1 MPQEHIVVKGARA
14 HNLKNIDVV
23 IPRDKFVV
31 LTGLSGSGK
40 SSLAFDTIYA
50 EGQRRYVESLSAYA
64 RQFLGQMDKP
74 DVDSIEGLSPAI
86 SIDQKTTSR
95 NPRSTVGT
103 VTEIYDYLRLLY
115 ARIGKPVCPEHGIE
129 ISSQTIEQ
137 MVDRVM
143 EYPERTKMQILAPL
157 VQGRKGEHVK
167 LLEDIRKQ
175 GYVRV
180 RVDGEVRDLSEEIKL
195 EKNKKHS
202 IEVVIDRI
210 VIKPDVQARVA
221 DSLETALKL
230 ADGKVIVDVIDQEE
244 LLFSEKHACPVCGF
258 SIGDLEPRIFS
269 FNSPYGACPECDGLG
284 VKLEV
289 DPDMVIPD
297 HTKTLAEG
305 AIGAWEPKSS
315 TYYQQLLE
323 SACRHFGIA
332 MDIPVEELPPEQL
345 QIILYG
351 SEGEKI
357 HFRYENEF
365 GQVREAVVAYEGVIP
380 NLQRRHI
387 ETSSDYIREQI
398 EGFMSQKPCPVCKGH
413 RLRQESLSVLIG
425 GKTISEVTDLSI
437 VEAHQFADKLELSEK
452 DAKIA
457 NLVLKEIKARLSFLI
472 DVGLDYLTLS
482 RAAGTLSGGEAQRIR
497 LATQIGSSLM
507 GVLYILDEPS
517 IGLHQRDNARLI
529 KTLEHMTSLGNT
541 LIVVEHDE
549 DTMLACDYII
559 DIGPGAGIHGGQVV
573 AAGTPQEV
581 MQNPESLTGAYLSG
595 RKFIGVPLERRK
607 PNGKWIS
614 VEGAK
619 ENNLK
624 NVTVKI
630 PLGLFVAVTGVSGS
644 GKSTLINE
652 ILHKALARELQG
664 SKVKPGEYRK
674 ISGLEH
680 IDKVIDIDQSPIG
693 RTPRSN
699 PATYTGVFDDIR
711 DLFATTNE
719 AKVRGYK
726 KGRFSFNVKGGRC
739 EACSG
744 DGIIKIEMHF
754 LPDVYVPCE
763 VCHGKRYNRET
774 LEVKYKGKSI
784 ADILEMTIED
794 AVEFF
799 RNVPR
804 IERKLQ
810 TILDV
815 GLGYMKLGQPATTLS
830 GGEAQRVK
838 LASELYRR
846 STGRTLYILDEPTTG
861 LHTDDIDRLLT
872 VLQRLVENGDTV
884 LVIEHNLDVIKTAD
898 YIIDL
903 GPEGGTRG
911 GQIVATGA
919 PEEIVEVKGSYTGEF
934 LGPILKRDRE
944 RTLAKMEQLVSK

>member
-1 MPQEHIVVKGARA
+1 MPLEHIVVKGARA
-14 HNLKNIDVV
+14 HNLKNIDIT

-115 ARIGKPVCPEHGIE
+115 ARIGKPICPEHGIE
-129 ISSQTIEQ
+129 IQSQTIEQ

-143 EYPERTKMQILAPL
+143 EYPEKTRLQILAPMI
-157 VQGRKGEHVK
+157 QGRKGEHVK

-175 GYVRV
+175 GFVRV
-180 RVDGEVRDLSEEIKL
+180 RVNGEIRDLSEEIKL

-210 VIKPDVQARVA
+210 VVKPDAQARIA
-221 DSLETALKL
+221 DSLETALRL

-258 SIGDLEPRIFS
+258 SIGELEPRIFS
-269 FNSPYGACPECDGLG
+269 FNSPYGACSECDGLG

-289 DPDMVIPD
+289 DPDLAVPD
-297 HTKTLAEG
+297 VTKTLADG
-305 AIGAWEPKSS
+305 AVEAWEPKSS

-323 SACRHFGIA
+323 SACRHFGIR
-332 MDIPVEELPPEQL
+332 MDIPFEELPAEHV
-345 QIILYG
+345 QILMYG
-351 SEGEKI
+351 SQAEKI
-357 HFRYENEF
+357 KFRYENEF
-365 GQVREAVVAYEGVIP
+365 GQVREAIVPFEGVIP
-380 NLQRRHI
+380 NLQRRHV

-398 EGFMSQKPCPVCKGH
+398 ENYMSQKPCPVCKGQ
-413 RLRQESLSVLIG
+413 RLRQESLAVKLA
-425 GKTISEVTDLSI
+425 GKNISELTDLSI
-437 VEAHQFADKLELSEK
+437 VDAYQFADSLPLNEK
-452 DAKIA
+452 ETKIA
-457 NLVLKEIKARLSFLI
+457 NLILKEIKSRLHFLI
-472 DVGLDYLTLS
+472 DVGLDYLTLG

-529 KTLEHMTSLGNT
+529 KTLEHMTKLGNT

-573 AAGTPQEV
+573 AAGTPEEV
-581 MQNPESLTGAYLSG
+581 MKNPNSLTGAYLSG
-595 RKFIGVPLERRK
+595 RKFIPVPLERRK
-607 PNGKWIS
+607 PNGKWIA

-624 NVTVKI
+624 NVSLKV
-630 PLGLFVAVTGVSGS
+630 PLGVFVAVTGVSGS

-652 ILHKALARELQG
+652 ILHKALARELNG
-664 SKVKPGEYRK
+664 AKAKPGEHRR
-674 ISGLEH
+674 ITGLEH
-680 IDKVIDIDQSPIG
+680 LDKVIDIDQSPIG

-711 DLFATTNE
+711 DLFASTNE

-774 LEVKYKGKSI
+774 LEVKYKGKNI
-784 ADILEMTIED
+784 ADVLDMTIED
-794 AVEFF
+794 ALEYF
-799 RNVPR
+799 RNLPR
-804 IERKLQ
+804 IERKIQ
-810 TILDV
+810 TLIDV

-846 STGRTLYILDEPTTG
+846 SSGRTLYILDEPTTG
-861 LHTDDIDRLLT
+861 LHTDDIDRLLK

-898 YIIDL
+898 HIIDL

-911 GQIVATGA
+911 GQIIATGM
-919 PEEIVEVKGSYTGEF
+919 PEEVVKVEGSYTGQF
-934 LGPILKRDRE
+934 LAPILERDRA
-944 RTLAKMEQLVSK
+944 RTQARLEELVSK